1 MGFSVAYKSLLKAIV
16 EKDEEMIDQM
26 CERDL
31 ADKFVTSF
39 DLWNKHA
46 RDLELV
52 LLNYNE
58 KDFLTQKLN
67 FDVIDFG

>member
-1 MGFSVAYKSLLKAIV
+1 
-16 EKDEEMIDQM
+16 MIDQM

-46 RDLELV
+46 RDLDLV

-58 KDFLTQKLN
+58 NDFLTQKLN
-67 FDVIDFG
+67 FDVIDFAQFAGVNISRRKNREEGI